1 MNTAKIDLI
10 QDTAAASGR
19 TQTEVRAVIE
29 KFLAAV
35 FQCAKKEWP
44 VEIRG
49 FGTFYTKERKPRP
62 ARNPRTGAIVPL
74 PKRRILLFRY
84 SPELKEDI
92 GLCLGL
98 PYASPA
104 RFESAQE
111 RRNIA
116 SHARA
121 FIKEKTK

>member
-1 MNTAKIDLI
+1 LP
-10 QDTAAASGR
+10 R
-19 TQTEVRAVIE
+19 RR
-29 KFLAAV
+29 V
-35 FQCAKKEWP
+35 F
-44 VEIRG
+44 
-49 FGTFYTKERKPRP
+49 
-62 ARNPRTGAIVPL
+62 
-74 PKRRILLFRY
+74 LFRY
-84 SPELKEDI
+84 SPELKETI